1 MKKIFY
7 IIFSCIILLFILWL
21 GAEYMMF
28 CRKPAE
34 PQIPDTAVLSSEN
47 TVPIGEQL
55 FCSVSFSLPYAGK
68 CRDISVNPGKHA
80 AASGSPEISTVKYG
94 LFSAEKK
101 ITVALRTISPGTEND
116 AGLSFQT
123 TIGGKTFSHTV
134 KIPEFKTAEP
144 AEQNIEVL
152 QLASP
157 EKIVPESRLLRNV
170 LAVAG
175 VLAAAAALLTIL
187 YLTKFRK
194 KHTALSD
201 WEKTRQEL
209 SRLKSDITESRIT
222 PENGFIRLTDLV
234 RSYLEKRF
242 GLPATRRT
250 TPEFIEDISRNG
262 DFVPDDRKPFLRN
275 FLEAADQ
282 VKFAMAHPEKEL
294 LNKALVNAESLIDA
308 TRPPEEEKNV

>member
-1 MKKIFY
+1 MY
-7 IIFSCIILLFILWL
+7 LLL
-21 GAEYMMF
+21 
-28 CRKPAE
+28 
-34 PQIPDTAVLSSEN
+34 
-47 TVPIGEQL
+47 
-55 FCSVSFSLPYAGK
+55 
-68 CRDISVNPGKHA
+68 
-80 AASGSPEISTVKYG
+80 
-94 LFSAEKK
+94 
-101 ITVALRTISPGTEND
+101 
-116 AGLSFQT
+116 
-123 TIGGKTFSHTV
+123 
-134 KIPEFKTAEP
+134 PEFW
-144 AEQNIEVL
+144 L
-152 QLASP
+152 
-157 EKIVPESRLLRNV
+157 RL
-170 LAVAG
+170 
-175 VLAAAAALLTIL
+175 L